1 MQNNLKIS
9 SDVWFC
15 AFLLKKG
22 LKIKEYDVID
32 KGRVRCKF
40 DITDSEWKSLKLEFN
55 SSELSEYKTII
66 DKLKDLAF

>member
-1 MQNNLKIS
+1 MLKTS

-15 AFLLKKG
+15 AFLMKKG
-22 LKIKEYDVID
+22 IIIKEYDVID

-40 DITDSEWKSLKLEFN
+40 ELNDTDWKKYKLEFN
-55 SSELSEYKTII
+55 NSELSEFKAII

>member
-1 MQNNLKIS
+1 MLKTS

-15 AFLLKKG
+15 AFLMKKG
-22 LKIKEYDVID
+22 VQIKEYDIID

-40 DITDSEWKSLKLEFN
+40 ELSEDDWKKFKLEFN
-55 SSELSEYKTII
+55 NSELSEFKTII

>member
-1 MQNNLKIS
+1 MLKTS

-15 AFLLKKG
+15 AFLMKNG
-22 LKIKEYDVID
+22 IAIKEYDVID

-40 DITDSEWKSLKLEFN
+40 ELSDVDWKKYKLEFN
-55 SSELSEYKTII
+55 SSELSEFKAII

>member
-1 MQNNLKIS
+1 MQSQLKVS

-15 AFLLKKG
+15 AFLIKKG

-40 DITDSEWKSLKLEFN
+40 DVTEDEWKKYKLEFN
-55 SSELSEYKTII
+55 NSELSEFKTII

>member
-1 MQNNLKIS
+1 MQSHLKVS

-15 AFLLKKG
+15 AFLIKKG

-40 DITDSEWKSLKLEFN
+40 DVSEDEWKKYKLEFN
-55 SSELSEYKTII
+55 NSELSEFKTII

>member
-1 MQNNLKIS
+1 MKQS

-15 AFLLKKG
+15 AFLIKSGHKV
-22 LKIKEYDVID
+22 KEYDVVD

-40 DITDSEWKSLKLEFN
+40 ELNDEQWKKYKLEFN
-55 SSELSEYKTII
+55 NSELSEFKTII